1 MQTWDAIT
9 SRRNVRSFAGRPA
22 PAADL
27 DRILEA
33 GRRAPSSQN
42 WQPWDFILVTDPGQL
57 RELARAGPGAGHV
70 AGAAAAIAVIGP
82 ATDNPFRR
90 AQFDLGQAVMA
101 MTLAAADLGIG
112 SCHAGI
118 RDLALARELL
128 GFPEDRDSAFLLSL
142 GYPADR
148 PLAPVRNPDRRPFDE
163 VVHRGRW

>member
-1 MQTWDAIT
+1 MQTWEAMT
-9 SRRNVRSFAGRPA
+9 ARRNVRSFADRPV

-57 RELARAGPGAGHV
+57 SELAKAGPGAGHL
-70 AGAAAAIAVIGP
+70 AGAAATIVVIGP
-82 ATDNPFRR
+82 AADNPFGR
-90 AQFDLGQAVMA
+90 AEFDLGQAVMA
-101 MTLAAADLGIG
+101 MTLAAADLGVG
-112 SCHAGI
+112 SCHAGVA
-118 RDLALARELL
+118 DLALARGVL
-128 GFPEDRDSAFLLSL
+128 GFPGDRDWALLISL

-148 PLAPVRNPDRRPFDE
+148 PLAPVRNPKRRPFDE